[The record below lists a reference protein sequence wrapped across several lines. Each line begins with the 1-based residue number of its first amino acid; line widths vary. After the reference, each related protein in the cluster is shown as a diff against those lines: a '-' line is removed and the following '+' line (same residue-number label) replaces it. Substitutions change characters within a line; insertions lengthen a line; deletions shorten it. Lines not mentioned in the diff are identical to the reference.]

1 MQKKKQKTK
10 KSNAKTVGQTS
21 RKNAKKSPWTRPAER
36 LSVAGRSQK
45 KKKERKE
52 KSHPGVEAVQF
63 GQVSERQ
70 RVDALEVTRESGVG
84 KEVTNRWD
92 GEAESQWIV
101 AARLLYHLQY
111 LVPYLSRLQRIH
123 LPDRLEL

>member
-1 MQKKKQKTK
+1 MEVTLDRTRGTGGGQVWGR
-10 KSNAKTVGQTS
+10 KS
-21 RKNAKKSPWTRPAER
+21 KKSPGSKSGRGG
-36 LSVAGRSQK
+36 LFVLFLFCFVFVAKSRRGVARDVGVKSPGSWEPGR
-45 KKKERKE
+45 
-52 KSHPGVEAVQF
+52 
-63 GQVSERQ
+63 
-70 RVDALEVTRESGVG
+70 
-84 KEVTNRWD
+84 EVTNRWD